1 MSEKVQVGLRVDAD
15 LYERWKQAVTER
27 CGRWKGAG
35 GQELERMMRED
46 IAAVSGEYDEI
57 DPAALD
63 DRLAR
68 IEAAVGV
75 EATDGGT
82 DPSQPREDTHTP
94 SGGTDDVPATKPD
107 PKGPSEAKVAWL
119 ADRYRQEYGTDDG
132 ELTKILNVSG
142 GDGMLREI
150 IDDEYAFNDDVAKR
164 YVDKVI
170 DYYDFVQHPEHDHK
184 YVSQQRH
191 DEIIEQKREQARSDA
206 RETTEQLEADE

>member
-46 IAAVSGEYDEI
+46 IAAVSGEHDEI
-57 DPAALD
+57 GPAALD

-132 ELTKILNVSG
+132 DIYKIL
-142 GDGMLREI
+142 DGLLREL
-150 IDDEYAFNDDVAKR
+150 IDEEYAFNDDVAAR

-170 DYYDFVQHPEHDHK
+170 TYYGFVQHPLPEDDHK
-184 YVSQQRH
+184 YVSQQRY